1 MNFNTFILG
10 MLLCF
15 LLSFVLGIERQIRR
29 RSLGLRTMILVAL
42 GSYMFVSF
50 SFLINNQDFDITRV
64 AAQVVT
70 GIGFFGAGVIIK
82 DNEKNII
89 RGLTTAATLWCDA
102 ALGMLCAG
110 GFIKEAIVSTIF
122 VLFANIVLRYVNE
135 VINRQTERKNTSET
149 FSIKITSEKDLD
161 KINTF
166 INNFIKKEN
175 NIEKLSYK
183 VNEKV
188 ITLNIKIIQDKD
200 DLIEKLLD
208 NLIKEYSIKN
218 YEYKKL
224 SSTKLEEEQDEM

>member
-89 RGLTTAATLWCDA
+89 RGLTTAATLWCEA

-135 VINRQTERKNTSET
+135 VINCQTERKNTSET

-166 INNFIKKEN
+166 INNFIMKEN

-188 ITLNIKIIQDKD
+188 ITLNIKITQDKD

-208 NLIKEYSIKN
+208 NLIKEYTIKN

>member
-135 VINRQTERKNTSET
+135 VINCQTERKNTSET

-175 NIEKLSYK
+175 NIEKLNYK

-188 ITLNIKIIQDKD
+188 ITLNIKITQDKD

>member
-82 DNEKNII
+82 DNERNII

-135 VINRQTERKNTSET
+135 VINLQTERKNTSET

-183 VNEKV
+183 INEKV

-200 DLIEKLLD
+200 DLIEKLLN

>member
-135 VINRQTERKNTSET
+135 VINCQTERKNTSET

-183 VNEKV
+183 INEKV
-188 ITLNIKIIQDKD
+188 ITLNIKITQDKD

>member
-82 DNEKNII
+82 DNERNII

-122 VLFANIVLRYVNE
+122 VLFANIVLRYVNK

-188 ITLNIKIIQDKD
+188 ITLNIKITQDKD

>member
-82 DNEKNII
+82 DNERNII

-188 ITLNIKIIQDKD
+188 ITLNIKIIQDKE

>member
-135 VINRQTERKNTSET
+135 VINCQTERKNTSET

-166 INNFIKKEN
+166 INNFIMKEN

-188 ITLNIKIIQDKD
+188 ITLNIKITQDKD

-208 NLIKEYSIKN
+208 NLIKEYTIKN

>member
-183 VNEKV
+183 ANEKV

>member
-135 VINRQTERKNTSET
+135 VINCQTERKKTSET

-188 ITLNIKIIQDKD
+188 ITLNIKITQDKD

>member
-110 GFIKEAIVSTIF
+110 GFIKEAIVSTSF

-135 VINRQTERKNTSET
+135 VINCQTERKNTSET

-183 VNEKV
+183 INEKV

>member
-122 VLFANIVLRYVNE
+122 ILFANIVLRYVNE
-135 VINRQTERKNTSET
+135 VINCQTERKNTSET
-149 FSIKITSEKDLD
+149 FTIKITSEKDLD

-175 NIEKLSYK
+175 NIEKLNYK

-188 ITLNIKIIQDKD
+188 ITLNIKITQDKD

>member
-135 VINRQTERKNTSET
+135 VINCQTERKNTSET

-175 NIEKLSYK
+175 NIEKLNYK

-188 ITLNIKIIQDKD
+188 ITLNIKITQDKD

-218 YEYKKL
+218 YEYKKI

>member
-188 ITLNIKIIQDKD
+188 ITLNIKITQDKD

>member
-82 DNEKNII
+82 DNERNII

-200 DLIEKLLD
+200 DLIKKLLD

>member
-50 SFLINNQDFDITRV
+50 SFLINNQNFDITRV

-82 DNEKNII
+82 DNERNII

>member
-82 DNEKNII
+82 DNERNII

-122 VLFANIVLRYVNE
+122 VFFANIVLRYVNE

-175 NIEKLSYK
+175 K
-183 VNEKV
+183 
-188 ITLNIKIIQDKD
+188 T
-200 DLIEKLLD
+200 
-208 NLIKEYSIKN
+208 
-218 YEYKKL
+218 
-224 SSTKLEEEQDEM
+224 

>member
-135 VINRQTERKNTSET
+135 VINCQTERKNTSET

-166 INNFIKKEN
+166 INNFIMKEN

-188 ITLNIKIIQDKD
+188 ITLNIKITQDKD

-208 NLIKEYSIKN
+208 NLIKEYTIKN

-224 SSTKLEEEQDEM
+224 SSTKLEEELDEM

>member
-1 MNFNTFILG
+1 

-82 DNEKNII
+82 DNERNII

>member
-135 VINRQTERKNTSET
+135 VINCQTERKNTSET

>member
-1 MNFNTFILG
+1 
-10 MLLCF
+10 
-15 LLSFVLGIERQIRR
+15 
-29 RSLGLRTMILVAL
+29 
-42 GSYMFVSF
+42 
-50 SFLINNQDFDITRV
+50 
-64 AAQVVT
+64 
-70 GIGFFGAGVIIK
+70 
-82 DNEKNII
+82 
-89 RGLTTAATLWCDA
+89 
-102 ALGMLCAG
+102 MLCAG

>member
-82 DNEKNII
+82 DNERNII

-161 KINTF
+161 KINTS
-166 INNFIKKEN
+166 INNIKKEN

>member
-89 RGLTTAATLWCDA
+89 RWLTTAATLWCDA

-135 VINRQTERKNTSET
+135 VINCQTERKNTSET

-188 ITLNIKIIQDKD
+188 ITLNIKITQDKD

>member
-82 DNEKNII
+82 DNERNII

-135 VINRQTERKNTSET
+135 VINCQTERKKPVKH
-149 FSIKITSEKDLD
+149 F
-161 KINTF
+161 
-166 INNFIKKEN
+166 
-175 NIEKLSYK
+175 
-183 VNEKV
+183 
-188 ITLNIKIIQDKD
+188 
-200 DLIEKLLD
+200 LL
-208 NLIKEYSIKN
+208 K
-218 YEYKKL
+218 
-224 SSTKLEEEQDEM
+224 

>member
-82 DNEKNII
+82 DNERNII

>member
-10 MLLCF
+10 TLLCF

-82 DNEKNII
+82 DNERNII

>member
-1 MNFNTFILG
+1 

>member
-82 DNEKNII
+82 DNERNII

-188 ITLNIKIIQDKD
+188 ITLNIKITQDKD

>member
-135 VINRQTERKNTSET
+135 VINCQTERKNTSET

-188 ITLNIKIIQDKD
+188 ITLNIKITQDKD

-208 NLIKEYSIKN
+208 NLIKEYTIKN

>member
-135 VINRQTERKNTSET
+135 VINCQTERKNTSET

-188 ITLNIKIIQDKD
+188 ITLNIKITQDKN

>member
-10 MLLCF
+10 MFLCF

-82 DNEKNII
+82 DNERNII

>member
-1 MNFNTFILG
+1 

-135 VINRQTERKNTSET
+135 VINCQTERKNTSET

-175 NIEKLSYK
+175 NIEKLNYK

-188 ITLNIKIIQDKD
+188 ITLNIKITQDKD

>member
-188 ITLNIKIIQDKD
+188 ITLNIKITQDKD
-200 DLIEKLLD
+200 QPLL
-208 NLIKEYSIKN
+208 
-218 YEYKKL
+218 
-224 SSTKLEEEQDEM
+224 T

>member
-1 MNFNTFILG
+1 

-110 GFIKEAIVSTIF
+110 GFIKEAIVSTSF

-135 VINRQTERKNTSET
+135 VINCQTERKNTSET

-183 VNEKV
+183 INEKV

>member
-50 SFLINNQDFDITRV
+50 SFLINNQEFDITRV

-135 VINRQTERKNTSET
+135 VINCQTERKNTSET

-188 ITLNIKIIQDKD
+188 ITLNIKITQDKD

>member
-135 VINRQTERKNTSET
+135 VINCQTERKNTSET

-166 INNFIKKEN
+166 INNFIMKEN

-188 ITLNIKIIQDKD
+188 ITLNIKITQDKD

>member
-135 VINRQTERKNTSET
+135 VINCQTERKNTSET

-188 ITLNIKIIQDKD
+188 ITLNIKITQDKD

>member
-1 MNFNTFILG
+1 

-135 VINRQTERKNTSET
+135 VINCQTERKNTSET

-188 ITLNIKIIQDKD
+188 ITLNIKITQDKD